1 MRGVA
6 DEAVVDGAWTR
17 RLRPD
22 VDGTEGAV
30 TVRPAQPGKAAVE
43 ARIDNLKALP
53 GVLARVRRVF
63 DLAADPEAIAR
74 DLSAD
79 PVLATAMAERPGL
92 RPPGDWIIDNRLAD
106 DRLEIQN
113 PALVARAEGWRPW
126 RAYGALYWRRA
137 METGEA
143 R

>member
-1 MRGVA
+1 M
-6 DEAVVDGAWTR
+6 
-17 RLRPD
+17 
-22 VDGTEGAV
+22 
-30 TVRPAQPGKAAVE
+30 
-43 ARIDNLKALP
+43 
-53 GVLARVRRVF
+53 
-63 DLAADPEAIAR
+63 
-74 DLSAD
+74 
-79 PVLATAMAERPGL
+79 LATAMAERPGL